1 MKQAILGPKSQQKHN
16 WKFKEKKIQNLSN
29 IQKRE
34 KGILKIY
41 NKFKKKKSNKMI
53 LKP

>member
-41 NKFKKKKSNKMI
+41 NKFKKKSNKMI

>member
-41 NKFKKKKSNKMI
+41 NKFLKKIK
-53 LKP
+53 